1 MSKVIAIAYSAAL
14 TTRHM
19 SSEIMTHPPDLG
31 LNPETNLFLDGDTF
45 G

>member
-14 TTRHM
+14 TTRRM
-19 SSEIMTHPPDLG
+19 SSEIMTHPPDSA